1 MSIKIVICETLAA
14 LVAAKADLKAP
25 PINAV
30 VLYQTAGAQGETG
43 NLKFQ
48 DTKINPQDELEYG
61 AAQTAT
67 TYAGKFILVVKN

>member
-48 DTKINPQDELEYG
+48 GAKISPPNNLFYAP
-61 AAQTAT
+61 AQTAT
-67 TYAGKFILVVKN
+67 TYEGKFILVVKT

>member
-1 MSIKIVICETLAA
+1 MSIKVVICDTLAA

-48 DTKINPQDELEYG
+48 GAEIDPQGQLKYG

>member
-1 MSIKIVICETLAA
+1 MSIKVVVCDTLAA

-48 DTKINPQDELEYG
+48 GAEINPQDELEYG
-61 AAQTAT
+61 ASQTAT
-67 TYAGKFILVVKN
+67 TYAGNFILVIKT